1 MSNGGNIIHYALLS
15 HTSSVK
21 YDITRLLSLNFSCS
35 HHVFWNYY
43 RSIASPLSLTSSDRC
58 LVLQACVLPTWWRRH
73 NLGCRLAYSASHLTA
88 SSSLLALRRARP
100 LCCQSLSYHTLGCR
114 NSAFVMAVISLL
126 CSQVELRWNS
136 TGSHCVP
143 IFRTLKEIC
152 WVLKGWNEAR
162 GALADLAL
170 WGNTQWKHN
179 GNNLVLQFP
188 FVLCWTLVSAAHLL

>member
-1 MSNGGNIIHYALLS
+1 MSYPQNNI
-15 HTSSVK
+15 TWQ
-21 YDITRLLSLNFSCS
+21 LSLNFSCS
-35 HHVFWNYY
+35 NHLVWNDYF
-43 RSIASPLSLTSSDRC
+43 SIASTRRLTSSVRC
-58 LVLQACVLPTWWRRH
+58 LVWQACTLPTQWTRR
-73 NLGCRLAYSASHLTA
+73 NLRSRLAFSSSHLTA
-88 SSSLLALRRARP
+88 SSSLPTLLRARP
-100 LCCQSLSYHTLGCR
+100 LCCWSLSYHTLSCG

-162 GALADLAL
+162 GALAELAL

-188 FVLCWTLVSAAHLL
+188 FVHGWTLVSTAHLL